1 MTKQAIDFSKPIVL
15 ATASPAR
22 RELVAGLGLKF
33 DACSVDIDESPFPSE
48 RPPAYVTRIARAKAT
63 SVASP
68 KENSVVI
75 AVDTAIGI
83 GKDIIGKPRDKKHA
97 REILSTLSG
106 RTHEVLSAIAVRD
119 TSSGM
124 INVEVTR
131 TEVDFV
137 YLDDTMIEWYLST
150 GEWKKR
156 AGAYA
161 IQAKGA
167 SLVREIRGCLTNVI
181 GISIPS
187 LISMLLKL

>member
-1 MTKQAIDFSKPIVL
+1 MTSIIKFTKPIVL

-22 RELVAGLGLKF
+22 REIVEGLGLKF
-33 DACSVDIDESPFPSE
+33 SACAVDIDESPFPNE
-48 RPPAYVTRIARAKAT
+48 RPSAYVTRIARAKAT
-63 SVASP
+63 AVARCP
-68 KENSVVI
+68 ENAVVI

-97 REILSTLSG
+97 REILAQLSG
-106 RTHEVLSAIAVRD
+106 RTHEVLSAIAIRD

-124 INVEVTR
+124 INVETTR

-137 YLDDTMIEWYLST
+137 NLDDTMIEWYIST

-161 IQAKGA
+161 IQSKGA
-167 SLVREIRGCLTNVI
+167 SLVKEVRGCLTNVI

-187 LISMLLKL
+187 LLSMLGRIG